1 MENKSGA
8 QIGTGWKSPAAHEQR
23 LTRKIKRKN
32 RALNLKNQV
41 RGQKVVRTNF
51 LAAADTNRSTRD
63 SRDSK
68 TSDPTRK
75 KQGHHKT
82 RCKIKSFH

>member
-8 QIGTGWKSPAAHEQR
+8 QIGTRWKSPAAHEQI

-32 RALNLKNQV
+32 RGLNLKNQV
-41 RGQKVVRTNF
+41 CGQKAVQTNF
-51 LAAADTNRSTRD
+51 LATTDMNISMRD
-63 SRDSK
+63 SRDGK

-75 KQGHHKT
+75 KRGHHKT